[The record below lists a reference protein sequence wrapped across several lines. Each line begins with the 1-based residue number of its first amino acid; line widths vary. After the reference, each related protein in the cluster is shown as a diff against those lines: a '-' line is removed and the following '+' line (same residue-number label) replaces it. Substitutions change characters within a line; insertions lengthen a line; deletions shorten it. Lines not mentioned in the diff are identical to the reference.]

1 MLSKVYKCK
10 FLLAMLLVPF
20 LATAQPAGWETTE
33 TLFTHVLSI
42 PASVTPEIDGV
53 PISTGDWVG
62 VFYNDGGGFE
72 MRRKHSIHRRCCKC
86 FFCFW
91 K

>member
-10 FLLAMLLVPF
+10 FLLVMLLVPF
-20 LATAQPAGWETTE
+20 LATAQPTGWETTE

-42 PASVTPEIDGV
+42 PANVTPEIDGV

-62 VFYNDGGGFE
+62 VFYNDGGVL
-72 MRRKHSIHRRCCKC
+72 KC
-86 FFCFW
+86 GGNVQYTEGVANAF
-91 K
+91 